1 MCLYSGNNCVS
12 SIQIIPKKAS
22 KTVEIRSRT
31 DKNYEGKKY
40 NKLLRSV
47 VIILSSLLNIHEIHS
62 AAENIISALLLLK
75 YFNAE
80 IKEEGND
87 DFFEF
92 LESKNTTIEMTDWEA
107 LEKILQEYKTEKE
120 KREEMFELEIALY
133 INKPNIE
140 KAQKQF
146 EKTIEDFSC

>member
-1 MCLYSGNNCVS
+1 
-12 SIQIIPKKAS
+12 
-22 KTVEIRSRT
+22 
-31 DKNYEGKKY
+31 
-40 NKLLRSV
+40 
-47 VIILSSLLNIHEIHS
+47 
-62 AAENIISALLLLK
+62 
-75 YFNAE
+75 
-80 IKEEGND
+80 
-87 DFFEF
+87 
-92 LESKNTTIEMTDWEA
+92 MTDWEA